1 MKPHIAVIGD
11 LMIDH
16 YLWGKS
22 DRISPEAPVPVVEI
36 EKETSTLGGAGNVV
50 SNLISLGADVTVFS
64 VVGDDEIANQLVKL
78 LENIGAKHFLV
89 MDEKRKTSKKSRII
103 ASHQQVIRYDKESK
117 TPIDTKHEKEL
128 IKALFTSVHTF
139 DLILIS
145 DYNKGVVTKSLIE
158 KINFV
163 ALGTNLKVLA
173 DPKGSDFS
181 KYLGCYLLTP
191 NKKEASLA
199 TNIDIVDDDS
209 LYQAL
214 KKLHNI
220 AALQIPLI
228 TLSEDGIAFLDE
240 NSNLIKKPTVAKEVF
255 DVTGAGDTVLAAL
268 GIMLAQNKN
277 INDAVSFANLAA
289 GVVVGKIGSATVNMQ
304 EIEEYKLSLHQ
315 SSVENKIQSFN
326 KISNTISFLKQKNK
340 KIVFTNG
347 CFDILHKGH
356 ASYLNQAKKLG
367 DILIVGL
374 NSDDSVKRLKGKNR
388 PINTQEDRAYIL
400 ASLEAVDYVVIFD
413 EDTPYS
419 LIKIIKPDILV
430 KGADYKNKQVVGSDI
445 AKEVKLIEFVDGKST
460 TNLINQIQKRS

>member
-22 DRISPEAPVPVVEI
+22 DRISPEAPVPVIEI

-158 KINFV
+158 KINFA

-173 DPKGSDFS
+173 DPKGSDFG

-326 KISNTISFLKQKNK
+326 KISNNIESSPLIHSIGIS
-340 KIVFTNG
+340 
-347 CFDILHKGH
+347 
-356 ASYLNQAKKLG
+356 
-367 DILIVGL
+367 
-374 NSDDSVKRLKGKNR
+374 
-388 PINTQEDRAYIL
+388 
-400 ASLEAVDYVVIFD
+400 
-413 EDTPYS
+413 
-419 LIKIIKPDILV
+419 
-430 KGADYKNKQVVGSDI
+430 
-445 AKEVKLIEFVDGKST
+445 KLIGALGLFFHS
-460 TNLINQIQKRS
+460 LP